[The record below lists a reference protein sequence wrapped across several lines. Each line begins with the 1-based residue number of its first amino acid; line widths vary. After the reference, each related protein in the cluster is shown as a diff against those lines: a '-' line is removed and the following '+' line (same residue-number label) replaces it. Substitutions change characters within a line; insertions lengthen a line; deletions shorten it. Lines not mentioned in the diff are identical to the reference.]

1 MDMNNKQEIITE
13 LEKFHQAKTRV
24 ENLEDYRQNVMPD
37 ESREEIKRKK
47 KEFGTLENIP
57 SIYDIEIEFY
67 DYDVAK
73 LNEKREKF
81 TRRLVSQVRIEKNFF
96 IILGVTGVCLLIFF
110 TTHVEIF
117 NYISVLGIFA
127 SIFMGLRRSQDK
139 KSLKSEEEKYSNLLQ
154 KYNDSIN
161 KFNTALQSYEKDKA
175 AGIEA
180 AKEYGKKYR
189 EYYSEAEK
197 IMEKYVGKIE
207 EITREEF
214 ELMSYMSTFD
224 LVDESY
230 HHLIP
235 RIVAN
240 LRSSRA
246 DTLKEALNLA
256 IDEER
261 QEQYEAQR
269 RYEEEQR
276 ALREQMRIEAEQAEI
291 RRHNLELEVQAA
303 AQARAAQDAARAAER
318 ATEIA
323 KRQAKMQ
330 EEEAREARRSARE
343 ARDRQDAMEY
353 RQKRTCANCALY
365 GKCAGGIV
373 GCGSFV
379 PKR

>member
-1 MDMNNKQEIITE
+1 MDINNKQEIITE
-13 LEKFHQAKTRV
+13 LEKFYQAKTRV

-73 LNEKREKF
+73 LNENREKIKK
-81 TRRLVSQVRIEKNFF
+81 LEKNFF
-96 IILGVTGVCLLIFF
+96 IILGVTGVCLLLFF
-110 TTHVEIF
+110 MTNIDIL

-197 IMEKYVGKIE
+197 IMEKYIGKIE

-214 ELMSYMSTFD
+214 DLMSYMSTFD

-276 ALREQMRIEAEQAEI
+276 ALREQMRLEAEQAEI
-291 RRHNLELEVQAA
+291 RRHNLEMEIQAA
-303 AQARAAQDAARAAER
+303 AQARAAQDAARASEKAAEVAR
-318 ATEIA
+318 
-323 KRQAKMQ
+323 KQA
-330 EEEAREARRSARE
+330 EEARYEAKRAHEKQVSAENNQLKICGR
-343 ARDRQDAMEY
+343 
-353 RQKRTCANCALY
+353 CAHY
-365 GKCAGGIV
+365 GRCRGGVV
-373 GCGSFV
+373 GCGSFT
-379 PKR
+379 PKY

>member
-1 MDMNNKQEIITE
+1 MDINNKQEIITE
-13 LEKFHQAKTRV
+13 LEKFYQAKTRV

-57 SIYDIEIEFY
+57 SIYDIVIEFY

-73 LNEKREKF
+73 LNENREKF
-81 TRRLVSQVRIEKNFF
+81 KKLEKNFF
-96 IILGVTGVCLLIFF
+96 IILGVTGVCMLIFF
-110 TTHVEIF
+110 ITLVDIF
-117 NYISVLGIFA
+117 NFVSVLGIFA

-197 IMEKYVGKIE
+197 IMEKYIGKIE

-214 ELMSYMSTFD
+214 DLMSYMSTFD

-276 ALREQMRIEAEQAEI
+276 ALREQMRLEAEQAEI
-291 RRHNLELEVQAA
+291 RRHNLEMEIQAA
-303 AQARAAQDAARAAER
+303 AQARAAQDAARASEKAAEVAR
-318 ATEIA
+318 
-323 KRQAKMQ
+323 KQA
-330 EEEAREARRSARE
+330 EEARYEAKRAHEKQVSAENNQLKICGR
-343 ARDRQDAMEY
+343 
-353 RQKRTCANCALY
+353 CAHY
-365 GKCAGGIV
+365 GRCRGGVV
-373 GCGSFV
+373 GCGSFT
-379 PKR
+379 PKY